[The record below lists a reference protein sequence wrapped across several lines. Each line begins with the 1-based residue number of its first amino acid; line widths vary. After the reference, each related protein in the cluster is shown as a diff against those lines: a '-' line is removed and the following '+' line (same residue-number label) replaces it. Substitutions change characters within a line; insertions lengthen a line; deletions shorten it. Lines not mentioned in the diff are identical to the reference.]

1 MRGLPTLHL
10 LDEGFAI
17 QRFPGEDEPKYLVT
31 VIQHRIEAR
40 ERGRVKTWPRYHLVG
55 PGVRPIQLFTD
66 ARFSSAAVR
75 RSTER
80 IAAFTSPT
88 AMTVRTGN
96 NRHSQP

>member
-55 PGVRPIQLFTD
+55 PGVRPIQLLYRRKVFECGGQAIHRTD
-66 ARFSSAAVR
+66 RCLHLPDRNDGSH
-75 RSTER
+75 
-80 IAAFTSPT
+80 
-88 AMTVRTGN
+88 GK
-96 NRHSQP
+96 